1 MRPTE
6 RRSTRPA
13 PQARSLPPSLHCCFL
28 RQPDPAGRPPLEDGR
43 LSPCCG
49 LLAGRARSG
58 HGMVAAPV
66 SPAPR
71 DRRARQ
77 RHTSESARVVDVPSE
92 GVSPA
97 SPGTL
102 AHSESAAQMRPRSG
116 LGFSAGRLPSLL
128 FRVFSSESSLPSLL
142 FRVSGRQSA
151 RARCPPAGARGP
163 RWSRCQPRV
172 HARRRRRRQATGPRA
187 SESPGPLS
195 ISPCQASGPG
205 SPKKRSTRAEARAA
219 RAGWAAWNRR
229 GSGPQMQHTAQR
241 RFRTGG
247 RLTGRGRR
255 AASCLV
261 RAACSRI
268 GARRCPVGFSLPR
281 LPVLSCSSCQLS
293 ELPLSLSLPSLPL
306 AGLSCSSWPVSVEPL
321 ALATQGRVRAPRVES
336 FWLSQLE
343 AAASEPA
350 DAAASRPTTGASVFA
365 SVARHCRNQNMRPMT
380 GASVFGSMEYR
391 K

>member
-116 LGFSAGRLPSLL
+116 LGFSAGRI
-128 FRVFSSESSLPSLL
+128 PSLL
-142 FRVSGRQSA
+142 FRVSSLPGRQSA
-151 RARCPPAGARGP
+151 RARCPAGRRTWSSMESMPDAGARAP
-163 RWSRCQPRV
+163 SRGGGGG
-172 HARRRRRRQATGPRA
+172 RRQAPALPSHPARSRSLRVRRRA
-187 SESPGPLS
+187 
-195 ISPCQASGPG
+195 
-205 SPKKRSTRAEARAA
+205 
-219 RAGWAAWNRR
+219 
-229 GSGPQMQHTAQR
+229 
-241 RFRTGG
+241 
-247 RLTGRGRR
+247 RGRR
-255 AASCLV
+255 RSGP
-261 RAACSRI
+261 RGPRR
-268 GARRCPVGFSLPR
+268 GPPEPGGPPGKEGGQGRRCSTR
-281 LPVLSCSSCQLS
+281 
-293 ELPLSLSLPSLPL
+293 
-306 AGLSCSSWPVSVEPL
+306 
-321 ALATQGRVRAPRVES
+321 R
-336 FWLSQLE
+336 
-343 AAASEPA
+343 
-350 DAAASRPTTGASVFA
+350 
-365 SVARHCRNQNMRPMT
+365 SVASGQV
-380 GASVFGSMEYR
+380 GV
-391 K
+391 

>member
-142 FRVSGRQSA
+142 FRVFSSESPAASLHGRGARRPAHVVLDGVDASRGCTRGGGGGGRRQAPALPSHPA
-151 RARCPPAGARGP
+151 RSRSLRVRRRARGRRRSGPRGP
-163 RWSRCQPRV
+163 RRGPPEPGGPPGKEGGQGRRCST
-172 HARRRRRRQATGPRA
+172 RR
-187 SESPGPLS
+187 SV
-195 ISPCQASGPG
+195 ASG
-205 SPKKRSTRAEARAA
+205 
-219 RAGWAAWNRR
+219 
-229 GSGPQMQHTAQR
+229 Q
-241 RFRTGG
+241 
-247 RLTGRGRR
+247 
-255 AASCLV
+255 
-261 RAACSRI
+261 
-268 GARRCPVGFSLPR
+268 VG
-281 LPVLSCSSCQLS
+281 V
-293 ELPLSLSLPSLPL
+293 
-306 AGLSCSSWPVSVEPL
+306 
-321 ALATQGRVRAPRVES
+321 
-336 FWLSQLE
+336 
-343 AAASEPA
+343 
-350 DAAASRPTTGASVFA
+350 
-365 SVARHCRNQNMRPMT
+365 
-380 GASVFGSMEYR
+380 
-391 K
+391 